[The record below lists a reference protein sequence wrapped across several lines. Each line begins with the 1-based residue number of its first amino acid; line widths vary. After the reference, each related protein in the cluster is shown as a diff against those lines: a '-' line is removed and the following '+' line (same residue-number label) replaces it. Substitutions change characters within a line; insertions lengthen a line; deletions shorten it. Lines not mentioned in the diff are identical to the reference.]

1 MGNKIQLF
9 GELESVAVDKK
20 LVDAVQ
26 VKDSAWI
33 DPATN
38 SVSEET
44 QSAINAALKKMAED
58 AAKSASDLRID
69 YNKDTKVIGLYMGDD
84 EESRTLIS
92 SFSSVDFTKDG
103 MIDKVIGPITPT
115 WENVTDKAAVG
126 NTPPKE
132 VKWAVNADTGVEAF
146 FALEVPAGYLVIGTV
161 TLGNTY
167 LGFIWNTNTDASKPD
182 GAVYTEE
189 TFKASALDVST
200 LFSPVK
206 TGPGLE
212 HVGSDDSSLKIKITE
227 GEKYLDVDAKGLY
240 TKGIDTAISTAVK
253 DVSGS
258 VDTLSETVTD
268 LSTTVT
274 QHDTIIKQIQ
284 SNFETADLTAANKNI
299 ADIKRSVAFRQITF
313 GKASGTI
320 EVKHKDGIIRN
331 IHCYYGTEEIEVL
344 VERGSAKG
352 MYEND
357 SVTVSCNA
365 NGLTISEENPLIVT
379 YEEVIYNQTNI
390 DDDTTTNE

>member
-26 VKDSAWI
+26 VKDSAWM
-33 DPATN
+33 DPDTN

-44 QSAINAALKKMAED
+44 QSAINAALKKMAEN

-69 YNKDTKVIGLYMGDD
+69 YNKSKQVIGLYMGDD

-115 WENVTDKAAVG
+115 WENVTDKSAVG

-182 GAVYTEE
+182 GAVYTEK

-200 LFSPVK
+200 LVDVYTAGDGLKLEGGKFSIKIGEQGEGFLSV
-206 TGPGLE
+206 
-212 HVGSDDSSLKIKITE
+212 DSGSLKLSGVQDAINKVAITH
-227 GEKYLDVDAKGLY
+227 KSKSVSITDANITGSQTLTPDNGNEIDPRSVRAFFRAAGLASSQQRDEI
-240 TKGIDTAISTAVK
+240 GVAV
-253 DVSGS
+253 
-258 VDTLSETVTD
+258 
-268 LSTTVT
+268 STTPAMIDNGVV
-274 QHDTIIKQIQ
+274 QQLFSMSVSW
-284 SNFETADLTAANKNI
+284 SNCPL
-299 ADIKRSVAFRQITF
+299 
-313 GKASGTI
+313 GT
-320 EVKHKDGIIRN
+320 
-331 IHCYYGTEEIEVL
+331 
-344 VERGSAKG
+344 
-352 MYEND
+352 
-357 SVTVSCNA
+357 
-365 NGLTISEENPLIVT
+365 LTIFYDEYSR
-379 YEEVIYNQTNI
+379 Q
-390 DDDTTTNE
+390 

>member
-212 HVGSDDSSLKIKITE
+212 HAGSDDSSLKIKIKD
-227 GEKYLDVDAKGLY
+227 GEKYLDVDTDGLY
-240 TKGIDTAISTAVK
+240 TKGIDAAISAAVK
-253 DVSGS
+253 DVSDS

-268 LSTTVT
+268 LSKTVT
-274 QHDTIIKQIQ
+274 QHDEDIRAIQ
-284 SNFETADLTAANKNI
+284 SSFNVADLAGANKNI
-299 ADIKRSVAFRQITF
+299 ADIKRSVAFRQIAF
-313 GKASGTI
+313 DKASGTI

-379 YEEVIYNQTNI
+379 YEEVIYNRTNI